1 MSTKIELR
9 LSEKYRPVD
18 FEHIIGQKEVIS
30 KINNTLDRNE
40 VVHYI
45 FYGSSGTG
53 KTTMA
58 YIIARKLFGE
68 NWRENTPEYN
78 SSDERK
84 LETFR
89 DKIIPALRTRGR
101 RVIILDEADGIT
113 FDSQQALRTPME
125 KTLGTSL
132 ILLVN
137 DASKITDALKSRA
150 VEITFD
156 RLSDDDVMQII
167 SKIIIGEKLEFKFS
181 NDEEKKKILDGI
193 KYLVK
198 SSNGD
203 ARKAINRLETIIN
216 AKKEITVE
224 NIMSLERPKYAFNA
238 LILAIEGKFFEG
250 QRMVEDAYI
259 NYGFSNEVIL
269 EEFYD
274 GLHSENI
281 DSEVRIKLFAEL
293 KELDKN
299 LKMTYKPLY
308 QFVGFLA
315 KAWIF
320 NHLPKG
326 CPQKAN

>member
-9 LSEKYRPVD
+9 LAEKYRSKS
-18 FEHIIGQKEVIS
+18 FEEVIGQKDALS
-30 KINNTLDRNE
+30 KIKNTLNRNE
-40 VVHYI
+40 IVSYI
-45 FYGSSGTG
+45 FYGPSGTG
-53 KTTMA
+53 KTTVA
-58 YIIARKLFGE
+58 FIIARKLFGE
-68 NWRENTPEYN
+68 NWRENVSEYN

-89 DKIIPALRTRGR
+89 DKIIPALRTKGR
-101 RVIILDEADGIT
+101 RLIILDEADGIT

-125 KTLGTSL
+125 KTLGTTL
-132 ILLVN
+132 IFLVN

-156 RLSDDDVMQII
+156 RLSDEDVMQII
-167 SKIIIGEKLEFKFS
+167 SKIVIGENLQLKFS
-181 NDEEKKKILDGI
+181 NDEEKRKLFAGI
-193 KYLVK
+193 NYLVK

-216 AKKEITVE
+216 ANKEITTE
-224 NIMSLERPKYAFNA
+224 NIMSLERPKHALNA
-238 LILAIEGKFFEG
+238 LILAIDGKFFEA
-250 QRMVEDAYI
+250 QRMIEDAYI
-259 NYGFSNEVIL
+259 NYGFSNEIIL
-269 EEFYD
+269 DEFYD

-281 DSEVRIKLFAEL
+281 DSEVRIRLFAEL
-293 KELDKN
+293 KELDRG
-299 LKMTYKPLY
+299 LKMTHKSLY

-326 CPQKAN
+326 CPQKV